1 MPYCCAAKSNRK
13 DAGARMR
20 TVDCVL
26 PIVVGLEAKCMVG
39 IRERGSQTLLCSLWA
54 KHLYCAKQ

>member
-20 TVDCVL
+20 TVDCVF
-26 PIVVGLEAKCMVG
+26 PIVVGLEVKCMVG
-39 IRERGSQTLLCSLWA
+39 IRERGSQDAALQPLG
-54 KHLYCAKQ
+54 